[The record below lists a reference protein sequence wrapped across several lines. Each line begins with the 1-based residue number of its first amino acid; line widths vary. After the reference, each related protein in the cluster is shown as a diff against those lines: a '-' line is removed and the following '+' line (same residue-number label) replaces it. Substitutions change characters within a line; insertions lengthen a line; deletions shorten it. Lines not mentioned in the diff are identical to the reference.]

1 MISHLAVFHINQ
13 VTVLLTHAQH
23 NVMMVANSQHS
34 LRLRATQMFVLMK
47 NQSRTLYTHTVMY
60 KLLSQST
67 MISKFTAQVSM
78 NTLEVHIW
86 VDMLLHSLVMVK
98 KTVQSTGKSKT
109 HGVLHG
115 VKKVASE
122 LSEVLMNVVL
132 KNLVIKVITEY
143 FQNLNFLFYF

>member
-13 VTVLLTHAQH
+13 VTVLHTHAQH
-23 NVMMVANSQHS
+23 NVMVQHS
-34 LRLRATQMFVLMK
+34 QPSQRLRATQMFVLMK
-47 NQSRTLYTHTVMY
+47 NQSRTLYTHTVMS

-78 NTLEVHIW
+78 NTLGVHTW
-86 VDMLLHSLVMVK
+86 VVMLLHSLVMVK
-98 KTVQSTGKSKT
+98 KRVQSTGKSKT
-109 HGVLHG
+109 HGVNHG

-132 KNLVIKVITEY
+132 KTHATKVTTEI
-143 FQNLNFLFYF
+143 L

>member
-1 MISHLAVFHINQ
+1 ML
-13 VTVLLTHAQH
+13 AQH

-47 NQSRTLYTHTVMY
+47 NQSRMLYMFMVMY

-67 MISKFTAQVSM
+67 MISKFTNQVSM
-78 NTLEVHIW
+78 NTLGVHTW
-86 VDMLLHSLVMVK
+86 VVMLLHSLVMVK
-98 KTVQSTGKSKT
+98 KRVQSTGKSKT
-109 HGVLHG
+109 HGVNHG

-132 KNLVIKVITEY
+132 KTHATKVIIDR
-143 FQNLNFLFYF
+143 FVVCF

>member
-1 MISHLAVFHINQ
+1 ML
-13 VTVLLTHAQH
+13 AQH
-23 NVMMVANSQHS
+23 NVMMVQHS
-34 LRLRATQMFVLMK
+34 QPSQRLRATQMFVLMK
-47 NQSRTLYTHTVMY
+47 NQSRTLYTHTVMS

-78 NTLEVHIW
+78 NTLGVHTW
-86 VDMLLHSLVMVK
+86 VVMLLHSLVMVK

-132 KNLVIKVITEY
+132 KIHATKVTTD
-143 FQNLNFLFYF
+143 

>member
-13 VTVLLTHAQH
+13 VTVLHTHVQH

-47 NQSRTLYTHTVMY
+47 NQSRTPFIHMVTY
-60 KLLSQST
+60 KLPSQFT
-67 MISKFTAQVSM
+67 MISKFINQVFM
-78 NTLEVHIW
+78 NTLGVHTW
-86 VDMLLHSLVMVK
+86 VVTLLHLLVMVK
-98 KTVQSTGKSKT
+98 KTVLSTGKSKT

-132 KNLVIKVITEY
+132 KIHATKVITD
-143 FQNLNFLFYF
+143 

>member
-13 VTVLLTHAQH
+13 VTVLHTHAQH

-47 NQSRTLYTHTVMY
+47 NQSRMLYMFMVMY

-67 MISKFTAQVSM
+67 MISKFTNQVFM
-78 NTLEVHIW
+78 NTLGVHTW
-86 VDMLLHSLVMVK
+86 VVMLLHSLVMVK
-98 KTVQSTGKSKT
+98 KRVQSTGKSKT
-109 HGVLHG
+109 HGVNHG

-132 KNLVIKVITEY
+132 KTHATKVITEI
-143 FQNLNFLFYF
+143 L